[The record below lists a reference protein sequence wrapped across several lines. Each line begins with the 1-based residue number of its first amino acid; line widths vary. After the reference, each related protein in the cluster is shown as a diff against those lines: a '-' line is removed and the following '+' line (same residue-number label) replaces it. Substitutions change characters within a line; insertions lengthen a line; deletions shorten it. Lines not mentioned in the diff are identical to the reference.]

1 MQLQTILTVL
11 AAVLAIVSAAPA
23 PIPAVDITAV
33 PPGTRLSKSVVD
45 INESENEELND
56 ENSKIIVF
64 PAGGGPPTIIIQPS
78 PQGPILLRHPLKRSD
93 VDGAENDHFKM
104 IIYPSGGGGGY
115 PSPPYY
121 PGGSRPP
128 VIIIISPYG
137 SRGPGG
143 GGGGILLKRPRKRS
157 DVDDAENDHSKMII
171 YPSGG
176 GGGYPGPP
184 YYPGGS
190 RPPVIIII
198 SPYGSRV
205 EVSNVL
211 ILSTLGSTS
220 VFPSGRPFPKR
231 DDDDEASKVVYY
243 KPGVGYYP
251 PPTLYGKRD
260 KAEAENEAVG
270 WENEDSFAE

>member
-128 VIIIISPYG
+128 
-137 SRGPGG
+137 
-143 GGGGILLKRPRKRS
+143 RS

-198 SPYGSRV
+198 SPYGSRGPGGGGGGILLKRPRKRSDEDSEV

>member
-11 AAVLAIVSAAPA
+11 AAVFAIVSAAPA
-23 PIPAVDITAV
+23 PVPAVEIAAV
-33 PPGTRLSKSVVD
+33 PPGARLSKSVVG

-78 PQGPILLRHPLKRSD
+78 PQGPILFRHPLKRSD
-93 VDGAENDHFKM
+93 VDG
-104 IIYPSGGGGGY
+104 
-115 PSPPYY
+115 
-121 PGGSRPP
+121 
-128 VIIIISPYG
+128 
-137 SRGPGG
+137 
-143 GGGGILLKRPRKRS
+143 
-157 DVDDAENDHSKMII
+157 AENDHSKMII

-190 RPPVIIII
+190 RPPVIIIF
-198 SPYGSRV
+198 SPYGSRGPGSGGILLKRPRKRSDEDSEV
-205 EVSNVL
+205 EISNVL

-270 WENEDSFAE
+270 WEDEDGFVE